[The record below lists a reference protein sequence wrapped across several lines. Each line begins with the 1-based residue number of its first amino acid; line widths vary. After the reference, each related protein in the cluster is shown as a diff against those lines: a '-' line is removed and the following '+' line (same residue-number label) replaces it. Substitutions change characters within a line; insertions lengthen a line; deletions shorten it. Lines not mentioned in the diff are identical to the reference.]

1 MIRKNKRLIRLFI
14 TFSFL
19 FLVLVV
25 LISNAYNNNIY
36 KVNQNNYVNNQ
47 TTNVKKAINN
57 ALINDYKLVSDNLI
71 DNNDINSFYLYGG
84 SQIDEIISIN
94 DNLLNYNDSSYLINN
109 DLYKNNYAFFKLND
123 ILKDDVNID
132 LFNKYLISFYVEDL
146 NLIAVL
152 DARSY
157 LNNFTLD
164 YNIENFII
172 MDNSGYFYYSNKN
185 LGSITNLTNYLKG
198 NDDIL
203 LIENIN
209 SNEVNSIK
217 SVVNNKDFLISFIK
231 FDNDQNLL
239 MIFDESYVFSMTN
252 SNLYFFIVAAL
263 IIYIVLIVSFL
274 VSISFIYKKYNDLE
288 LTRLKTF
295 YNKRPIIYIST
306 NGKIK
311 SFNKT
316 FKEKFKTHYEIKSL
330 NQLFNY
336 ADEELKLL
344 IRRQE
349 ALEGVLEVDGELVIT
364 TFIPLKARYG
374 YVLVALTGITTNES
388 MEYQNIA
395 LYNEVTNLPN
405 LESFLKYM
413 EGVLENPDL
422 SEYTILGSNI
432 IDFKNVN
439 NLIGESQADE
449 LVKDIASYIKETVP
463 FKDVKIFNTK
473 IDNFVIVFKG
483 LKSMDAIIKWANET
497 VNLYRQ
503 RNTNKNILAIDLKFG
518 ILNLENEHKSLEVN
532 EIYVKLYQAVEL
544 AKTLINEAVIVY
556 DQTTESYYKN
566 LRSMEEDIIKAIEND
581 EFIIYLQ
588 PQFNNETNKIVGFES
603 LIRWDNPKYQYE
615 SIEKVIKVAEDNNL
629 IVDIGRITIKKSL
642 EIAKKLEKE
651 NVVISINVSPIQI
664 LQIGF
669 VEEFL
674 NLVEKY
680 KVRKDMI
687 AIEITETVLMSSFNI
702 INEKIKQL
710 KNRGIHIHLDDFG
723 TGYSSL
729 KYLEQLSVDT
739 IKIDREFMIGY
750 PQDKFKRET
759 VKFITNLAKSLD
771 LDVIVE
777 GVETEE
783 QSKHLKR
790 NNANIIQGFLISK
803 AVPLNEAFT
812 LIRKYNYDKE
822 LETWF

>member
-316 FKEKFKTHYEIKSL
+316 FKETFKTYYEIKSL

-812 LIRKYNYDKE
+812 LIKKYNYYKE

>member
-47 TTNVKKAINN
+47 TTNVKKAIIN

-185 LGSITNLTNYLKG
+185 LGSITNLTNFLKG

-239 MIFDESYVFSMTN
+239 MIFDESYIFSMTN

-316 FKEKFKTHYEIKSL
+316 FKETFKTYYEIKSL

-822 LETWF
+822 LET

>member
-132 LFNKYLISFYVEDL
+132 LFNKYLISFYIEDL

-316 FKEKFKTHYEIKSL
+316 FKETFKTYYEIKSL

-710 KNRGIHIHLDDFG
+710 KNHGIHIHLDDFG

>member
-239 MIFDESYVFSMTN
+239 MIFDESYIFSMTN

-822 LETWF
+822 LET

>member
-132 LFNKYLISFYVEDL
+132 LFNKYLISFYIEDL

-209 SNEVNSIK
+209 SNEVNNIK
-217 SVVNNKDFLISFIK
+217 TVVNNKDFLISFIK

-274 VSISFIYKKYNDLE
+274 ISISFIYKKYNDLE

-316 FKEKFKTHYEIKSL
+316 FKETFKTYYEIKSL

-710 KNRGIHIHLDDFG
+710 KNHGIHIHLDDFG

>member
-316 FKEKFKTHYEIKSL
+316 FKETFKTYYEIKSL

-822 LETWF
+822 LET